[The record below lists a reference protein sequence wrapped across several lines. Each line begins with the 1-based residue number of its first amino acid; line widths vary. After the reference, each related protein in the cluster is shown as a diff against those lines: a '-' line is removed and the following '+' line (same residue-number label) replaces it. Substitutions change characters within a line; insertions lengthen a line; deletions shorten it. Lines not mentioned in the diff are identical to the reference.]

1 MPTLVLSI
9 VAVVVGGV
17 LALWLVAFTVLR
29 DVPPGQI
36 RLVTWFQGRTRVYRG
51 PAKSKEFPVLSTG
64 MTIPSMP
71 INVAVDLADQTLD
84 TIAVQAAVT
93 ALVSVGDPDAMV
105 QAAARSFF
113 TKGAAEQAETLR
125 DLLSSSGARALN
137 LLRHDQLF
145 DAMPAEDA
153 TLAEREG
160 HPLAV
165 MIRHVAARELADL
178 GLVLRS
184 LYVKSIS
191 SGLVEAKRRTVE
203 AETRANAEIAVALQ
217 ARRAREA
224 QLESERAISDRERE
238 LEQARSDNAGLV
250 AQAKARQQTVEAEAN
265 AQRVRAEAEAAQ
277 EALRGAQFGLALD
290 EALRITKIAAAQAD
304 GFRKVND
311 TIREGGDSY
320 FRYRLIEMLPKLTP
334 AIAQAL
340 SNANLV
346 TSKGD
351 GSPPALA
358 TSGVTEVIQ
367 SALAG
372 QLAMTENL
380 TDLSNHRPARQGGR
394 VSVRKRPSD

>member
-1 MPTLVLSI
+1 MLTIGLSIAAVLVGSVLVLWL
-9 VAVVVGGV
+9 
-17 LALWLVAFTVLR
+17 LAYAVLR
-29 DVPPGQI
+29 EVPSGQI
-36 RLVTWFQGRTRVYRG
+36 RLVTWFQGRIRVYRG
-51 PAKSKEFPVLSTG
+51 PAKSKEFPLLSSG
-64 MTIPSMP
+64 MTIPSTP
-71 INVAVDLADQTLD
+71 RTAALDLVDQTLD
-84 TIAVQAAVT
+84 AVAVHASVT
-93 ALVSVGDPDAMV
+93 ALVSIGDPDAMV
-105 QAAARSFF
+105 QTAARSFF
-113 TKGAAEQAETLR
+113 TKGAVEQADTLR

-137 LLRHDQLF
+137 LLRHEQLF
-145 DAMPAEDA
+145 AAVPAEDA

-191 SGLVEAKRRTVE
+191 SGLVEARRRAVDAE
-203 AETRANAEIAVALQ
+203 ARAGADIAVAQQ

-224 QLESERAISDRERE
+224 QLESERALSDRERE
-238 LEQARSDNAGLV
+238 LEQARADNAGLI
-250 AQAKARQQTVEAEAN
+250 AQAKARQQTIEAEAN

-340 SNANLV
+340 ANANLV
-346 TSKGD
+346 STKGD
-351 GSPPALA
+351 GAPAALA
-358 TSGVTEVIQ
+358 TNGVTEVIQ

-372 QLAMTENL
+372 QLANGEHL
-380 TDLSNHRPARQGGR
+380 VEPPNHRNARGGR
-394 VSVRKRPSD
+394 VPVRKRQPD